1 MYDIPVTLTTNPKKK
16 PEDESKLGFGKIFT
30 DHMFIMDYE
39 QGRGWHDARVV
50 PYGPFVMDPAC
61 TVFHYAQEIFEGMKC
76 YRRKDGG
83 LNLFRPRDNFARM
96 NRSAERMGMP
106 KIDVEEAMAG
116 LTALLKADADWVP
129 SAPGTSLY
137 IRPTMIST
145 DVMLGVHASHTYR
158 FFIICSPSGAYYA
171 KGLAPVGIYV
181 EPELVRAVKGGVGF
195 TKTGGNYAASILAGD
210 IAEKKGYEQ
219 VLWLD
224 GKENKYIEEV
234 GSMNMFFKFKDAL
247 VTPPLLGSILGGITR
262 DSIIKLAKHK
272 GIPVDERRI
281 TVWYICKIYK
291 TMGKKHCPSHMIKNE
306 ELEEAVLSSIKNEA
320 RKILTE
326 DDISDLDKVQKI
338 DSREQ
343 FYKKQIQ
350 IVDAELEKYQKFK
363 KRAFTGYMEEMI
375 TPQEYRSYVAEY
387 EEEISKLERQ
397 KEEILT
403 KLADENSLQNQ
414 HDEWVEA
421 FKDYINIEKLTRDVV
436 IELIEKIEVHEDGG
450 LDIYYRFRNPFQ
462 VAN

>member
-195 TKTGGNYAASILAGD
+195 TKTGGNYAASILSGD
-210 IAEKKGYEQ
+210 IAEKKGY
-219 VLWLD
+219 
-224 GKENKYIEEV
+224 
-234 GSMNMFFKFKDAL
+234 
-247 VTPPLLGSILGGITR
+247 
-262 DSIIKLAKHK
+262 
-272 GIPVDERRI
+272 
-281 TVWYICKIYK
+281 
-291 TMGKKHCPSHMIKNE
+291 
-306 ELEEAVLSSIKNEA
+306 
-320 RKILTE
+320 
-326 DDISDLDKVQKI
+326 
-338 DSREQ
+338 
-343 FYKKQIQ
+343 
-350 IVDAELEKYQKFK
+350 
-363 KRAFTGYMEEMI
+363 
-375 TPQEYRSYVAEY
+375 
-387 EEEISKLERQ
+387 
-397 KEEILT
+397 
-403 KLADENSLQNQ
+403 
-414 HDEWVEA
+414 
-421 FKDYINIEKLTRDVV
+421 
-436 IELIEKIEVHEDGG
+436 
-450 LDIYYRFRNPFQ
+450 
-462 VAN
+462 

>member
-16 PEDESKLGFGKIFT
+16 PEDESKLGFGKVFT

-39 QGRGWHDARVV
+39 LGRGWHDARVV

-83 LNLFRPRDNFARM
+83 LQLFRPRDNFARM
-96 NRSAERMGMP
+96 NRSAVRMGMP
-106 KIDVEEAMAG
+106 EIDIEEALAG
-116 LTALLKADADWVP
+116 LLALIKADADWVP

-158 FFIICSPSGAYYA
+158 FFIICSPSGAYYP

-262 DSIIKLAKHK
+262 DSIIKLAKHM
-272 GIPVDERRI
+272 GVPVDERRI
-281 TVWYICKIYK
+281 TVQDVFDAADK
-291 TMGKKHCPSHMIKNE
+291 G
-306 ELEEAVLSSIKNEA
+306 ELEEAFGSGTAAVVSPVGRLAWNDREITISGGEIGP
-320 RKILTE
+320 LT
-326 DDISDLDKVQKI
+326 
-338 DSREQ
+338 
-343 FYKKQIQ
+343 
-350 IVDAELEKYQKFK
+350 QKFYDTL
-363 KRAFTGYMEEMI
+363 TGIQFGNVED
-375 TPQEYRSYVAEY
+375 PFG
-387 EEEISKLERQ
+387 
-397 KEEILT
+397 
-403 KLADENSLQNQ
+403 
-414 HDEWVEA
+414 WVLRI
-421 FKDYINIEKLTRDVV
+421 D
-436 IELIEKIEVHEDGG
+436 
-450 LDIYYRFRNPFQ
+450 
-462 VAN
+462 